1 MYSTKA
7 SNQLRL
13 TITVT
18 FQDLEDISTQV
29 SYKEISKGILKYLKL
44 YGWWHSPKFLI
55 LDKSNLFIRF
65 VLTSHLK
72 SFPSTILTKDEA
84 PGTYKENTASLVV
97 SFPGVFPK

>member
-44 YGWWHSPKFLI
+44 YG
-55 LDKSNLFIRF
+55 
-65 VLTSHLK
+65 
-72 SFPSTILTKDEA
+72 
-84 PGTYKENTASLVV
+84 
-97 SFPGVFPK
+97 